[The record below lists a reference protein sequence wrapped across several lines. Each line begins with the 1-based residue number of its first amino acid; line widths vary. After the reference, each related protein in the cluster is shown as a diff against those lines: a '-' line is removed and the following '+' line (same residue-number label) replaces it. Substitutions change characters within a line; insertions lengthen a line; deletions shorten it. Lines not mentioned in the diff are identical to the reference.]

1 MLATMEGFQITIT
14 SHINPHCTIW
24 YHIPIISQSVYV
36 YIYIYLFIY
45 LFVFVYYLSIF
56 IYIYI
61 DLHICNMYIHCQVG
75 ITDLVII
82 VISPHIALS

>member
-14 SHINPHCTIW
+14 SDINPHCTIW

-36 YIYIYLFIY
+36 YIYLFIY
-45 LFVFVYYLSIF
+45 LYLYI
-56 IYIYI
+56 IYLYLYIYI